1 MRIKTPAHDMMVVAM
16 VRMAQWA
23 RTFGVTSASGAWKV
37 SDQSNPGTNLGQS
50 PLRSGSVFNFF
61 RPGYVPPATA
71 LSAGAVAP
79 EFQLVNESS
88 VGGYINF
95 MRNTIDGGLNS
106 SDLKAAYTTEIAL
119 ALSPSAA
126 SPSNLVNRINLL
138 LCGGQLSAANAALIT
153 NAVGAMA
160 SATATNQR
168 NRVCA
173 AVLLVMAS
181 AEYLAQ
187 K

>member
-1 MRIKTPAHDMMVVAM
+1 
-16 VRMAQWA
+16 
-23 RTFGVTSASGAWKV
+23 
-37 SDQSNPGTNLGQS
+37 
-50 PLRSGSVFNFF
+50 VFNFF

-71 LSAGAVAP
+71 LSTGAVAP

-95 MRNTIDGGLNS
+95 MRNTIDSGLNS
-106 SDLKAAYTTEIAL
+106 SDLKAGYATEMAL
-119 ALSPSAA
+119 AFSPTAA
-126 SPSNLVNRINLL
+126 SPSDLVNRINLL
-138 LCGGQLSAANAALIT
+138 MCGGQLSASNAALIT

-160 SATATNQR
+160 GSVANATTTATNRR